1 MPELLEYLLYFA
13 TATLPEIGVVLFSA
27 LTLLFCID
35 SYRVQRQDYA
45 ILRRNGADAFAF
57 RESTAQGRSAFGRG
71 VIAAI
76 FLFLGLVAVRTPA
89 LIPLIIA
96 PLVSFAL
103 LAVVVLIL
111 GVLQILDRRDRRA
124 NIKDLLNLRRAREA
138 NAAGIIAIDRHSVIL
153 QFNAAAERIFGYSAD
168 EVIGTSMTAL
178 MPERFRDDHLR
189 GMARAYV
196 SDTPGPRMN
205 QVLDLPGL
213 RKDGSEVP
221 LHISLGETKGIA
233 GKVFVALFTEAI
245 PGSDKLAKD
254 VDELRHDAQ
263 MGREAESEDAT
274 RHAETMAELSHN
286 TDVSTEA
293 RDAAQ
298 QTHDELTTA
307 LRENTAVTIEARD
320 EGKKPPHAD
329 REGT

>member
-1 MPELLEYLLYFA
+1 MPELIEYLLYFA
-13 TATLPEIGVVLFSA
+13 TATLPEMGVVLFSA

-57 RESTAQGRSAFGRG
+57 RESTAQGRSALGRG

-76 FLFLGLVAVRTPA
+76 FLFLGVIAVRTPA
-89 LIPLIIA
+89 RIPLVIA

-124 NIKDLLNLRRAREA
+124 NIKDLLDLRRARESS
-138 NAAGIIAIDRHSVIL
+138 AAGIIAIDRHSVIL

-168 EVIGTSMTAL
+168 EVIGASMTAL
-178 MPERFRDDHLR
+178 MPERYRDAHLR
-189 GMARAYV
+189 GIARAYT
-196 SDTPGPRMN
+196 SATPGARMN

-221 LHISLGETKGIA
+221 LHITLSETTGVA
-233 GKVFVALFTEAI
+233 GKVFVAIFTEEV
-245 PGSDKLAKD
+245 PGSDKITKD

-263 MGREAESEDAT
+263 MERVQENIVLTEQIRQLTQEAKEA
-274 RHAETMAELSHN
+274 AKA
-286 TDVSTEA
+286 A
-293 RDAAQ
+293 RDVANDANEKIAQTNRMASAAAQ
-298 QTHDELTTA
+298 RVEDYMRQLEGERKE
-307 LRENTAVTIEARD
+307 REE
-320 EGKKPPHAD
+320 
-329 REGT
+329 